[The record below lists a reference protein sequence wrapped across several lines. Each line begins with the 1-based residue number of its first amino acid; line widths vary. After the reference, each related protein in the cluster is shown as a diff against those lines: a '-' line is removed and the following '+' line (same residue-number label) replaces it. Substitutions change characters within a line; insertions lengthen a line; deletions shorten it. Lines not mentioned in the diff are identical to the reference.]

1 MNDHSTVLTIG
12 NFDGIHIGHR
22 HLIQTT
28 IDLAR
33 SWAGRAVAITFTPH
47 PRQFFHPVPH
57 FFLHPES
64 VKVKL
69 LSTLGLDEVLYLPFA
84 QIYRLSPEDFFK
96 SILLPLE
103 PAAIVLGDNFFFGA
117 NKAGDI
123 NLLRHYCAQNDIA
136 LHSLVMKPYRGLPVS
151 SSRIRTALQNGNI
164 DEANTMLSE
173 PYTLY
178 GHIVQGARRGHTLG
192 FATAN
197 IHAPDQV
204 IPKHGAYITHVTLDH
219 SPQIYHAITAVTH
232 TPTFGQVQ
240 TVVETHILDFHE
252 DIYGHELC
260 VHFDAFLRDEMT
272 FSSKDEL
279 ILQLHKD
286 GEAARRYFEDHSF

>member
-1 MNDHSTVLTIG
+1 MNDFSTVLTIG

-33 SWAGRAVAITFTPH
+33 SWAGRAVAMTFTPH

-57 FFLHPES
+57 FFLHPEA

-69 LSTLGLDEVLYLPFA
+69 LASLGLDEVLYLPFDK
-84 QIYRLSPEDFFK
+84 IYRLSPEAFFK
-96 SILLPLE
+96 TVLLPIE
-103 PAAIVLGDNFFFGA
+103 PAAIVLGNNFFFGA

-123 NLLRHYCAQNDIA
+123 RLLRQYCAQNDIA
-136 LHSLVMKPYRGLPVS
+136 LHSLVMEPYQGQPVS
-151 SSRIRTALQNGNI
+151 SSRIRAALQNGMI
-164 DEANTMLSE
+164 AEANAMMRD

-178 GHIVQGARRGHTLG
+178 GRIEKGAQRGHTLG

-204 IPKHGAYITHVTLDH
+204 IPKRGAYITTVFLDRE
-219 SPQIYHAITAVTH
+219 PTPYRAVTAVTQ
-232 TPTFGQVQ
+232 TPTFGQVE
-240 TVVETHILDFHE
+240 TVVETHILDFCR
-252 DIYGHELC
+252 DIYGHEIR
-260 VHFDAFLRDEMT
+260 VQFDAFLRDERV
-272 FSSKDEL
+272 FPSKEAL
-279 ILQLHKD
+279 MAQLKLD
-286 GEAARRYFEDHSF
+286 CEQAKKYI